1 MPFDDHRVKPFIMS
15 LSSEPGG
22 IPAQSVPRRR
32 VALCEPDAPLS
43 RLLSEW
49 LSSAGFEPVP
59 CAACS
64 RGDMALVVA
73 DVQTPRV
80 DGAARV
86 AALRERFPGARVL
99 AISGYF
105 IASGATAAARELGAD
120 AVLAKPFSRATL
132 IEAVSALV

>member
-1 MPFDDHRVKPFIMS
+1 MS
-15 LSSEPGG
+15 LSTETVGV
-22 IPAQSVPRRR
+22 PAQTMPRRC

-49 LSSAGFEPVP
+49 LSGAGFEPVP
-59 CAACS
+59 GTACP
-64 RGDMALVVA
+64 RRDVALVVA

-86 AALRERFPGARVL
+86 AALRERFPGAPVL

-105 IASGATAAARELGAD
+105 ITSGATAAARELGAD
-120 AVLAKPFSRATL
+120 VLLAKPFSRDTFIA
-132 IEAVSALV
+132 AVTGLA

>member
-1 MPFDDHRVKPFIMS
+1 VTPFIMS
-15 LSSEPGG
+15 LSTEPVGA
-22 IPAQSVPRRR
+22 PAQTVLQRP

-49 LSSAGFEPVP
+49 LCSAGFEPVP
-59 CAACS
+59 CTACS
-64 RGDMALVVA
+64 RGDVALVVA

-80 DGAARV
+80 DGATRV
-86 AALRERFPGARVL
+86 AALRRSFPGARVL

-120 AVLAKPFSRATL
+120 ALLAKPFSRAIF

>member
-1 MPFDDHRVKPFIMS
+1 MPF
-15 LSSEPGG
+15 SSETAGA
-22 IPAQSVPRRR
+22 PAPTASPRR

-43 RLLSEW
+43 RLLCEW
-49 LSSAGFEPVP
+49 LGSAGFEAVP
-59 CAACS
+59 CASCS

-73 DVQTPRV
+73 DVRTPRV

-86 AALRERFPGARVL
+86 AALRDAFPGARVL

-105 IASGATAAARELGAD
+105 IASGATAARELGAD
-120 AVLAKPFSRATL
+120 ALLAKPFSRAMF